1 MKIVIIEKDAR
12 VASELESVL
21 AAQNQVLYLIG
32 KVQGKKALQ
41 VHLKHMVPDAFFINS
56 NQLTK
61 LPEDF
66 FSTVNELKAH
76 VVLYGKS
83 KKHALEVIQRNL
95 VDYLS
100 IPFES
105 VAINRALQRILDRMK
120 MQMIIQNTYKKA
132 SQTGAAPLGNT
143 IMVYD
148 NERLNPIDIN
158 KIIKIKAQG
167 AYSEIYVQG
176 AKKIL
181 TSKHLAVYE
190 RALNDKSFIRIH
202 DACLINAEH
211 VTAYKP
217 GVNAKVQ
224 LKDNTYESVSKRKK
238 KVFLNFFRA

>member
-21 AAQNQVLYLIG
+21 TAQTNPVYLIG
-32 KVQGKKALQ
+32 KVQSKRALQ
-41 VHLKHMVPDAFFINS
+41 VHIKHLVPDAFFINS
-56 NQLTK
+56 NQLLK
-61 LPEDF
+61 LPDDF
-66 FSTVNELKAH
+66 FAQANDLKAH
-76 VVLYGKS
+76 IVLYGKS
-83 KKHALEVIQRNL
+83 KKHALEVITRNL
-95 VDYLS
+95 VDYITL
-100 IPFES
+100 PFDTA
-105 VAINRALQRILDRMK
+105 AIKRSMQRIYDRMK
-120 MQMIIQNTYKKA
+120 MQLIIQNTYKKA

-148 NERLNPIDIN
+148 NDRLNPIDID

-167 AYSEIYVQG
+167 AYSEIYVHG

-190 RALNDKSFIRIH
+190 RALQDKSFIRIH

-211 VTAYKP
+211 VAAYKP

-224 LKDNTYESVSKRKK
+224 LKDNTYEAVSKRKK
-238 KVFLNFFRA
+238 KDFLNYFRA